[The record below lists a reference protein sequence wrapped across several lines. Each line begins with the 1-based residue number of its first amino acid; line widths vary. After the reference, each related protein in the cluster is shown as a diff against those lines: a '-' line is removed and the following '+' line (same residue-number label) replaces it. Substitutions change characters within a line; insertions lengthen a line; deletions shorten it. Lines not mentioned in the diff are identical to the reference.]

1 MIGLKEVLKR
11 NSRMNIRFLYF
22 GSMLVRKGIVK
33 VVTIMLMGSIFGYI
47 YSLSSDRTLFHVI
60 TLSIL
65 VSLLVSFT
73 ELNHVMTK
81 VAEIF
86 VQLNQ
91 LVFALVLSVFAT
103 LIIGAIEYYNS
114 VSTQIFI
121 PQCSQPFLA
130 PNIWHDIV
138 YSFLLTLGLNFILRI
153 NTHLG
158 TATFWGLFLG
168 KYRTPTNEQRVFMFI
183 DLVGS
188 TSLTRELGDNVAQQ
202 FFSHFFADIAGI
214 VSRHGGFMQRV
225 IGDEVLVTWQMK
237 NNTDNQRCIQCVESL
252 CTMMEA
258 KKNDYLKRYSRV
270 PDFRISIHSGDVLVA
285 EVGTIKREL
294 VFFGDTINTA
304 AKMMSVSKEKNVK
317 IIASNRFMESIKL
330 PTIFSNRTVV
340 PSNQSLPVKC
350 IALELK

>member
-1 MIGLKEVLKR
+1 
-11 NSRMNIRFLYF
+11 MNDRLMYF
-22 GSMLVRKGIVK
+22 GSMLVQKGIVK
-33 VVTIMLMGSIFGYI
+33 VITIMLISGILGYI
-47 YSLSSDRTLFHVI
+47 YSLNSDRTFYHVI

-73 ELNHVMTK
+73 ELNRVMTK
-81 VAEIF
+81 VAEVF

-91 LVFALVLSVFAT
+91 LIFALVLSVVAT
-103 LIIGAIEYYNS
+103 LIISVVEYYS
-114 VSTQIFI
+114 LVSTQIFI
-121 PQCSQPFLA
+121 PQCSQPFLE
-130 PNIWHDIV
+130 PKMWHDII
-138 YSFLLTLGLNFILRI
+138 YSFLLALGLNFILRI
-153 NTHLG
+153 KTHLG

-168 KYRTPTNEQRVFMFI
+168 KYRTPINEQRVFMFI

-188 TSLTRELGDNVAQQ
+188 TGLTRELGDKLAQQ

-214 VSRHGGFMQRV
+214 VSKYGGFMQRV

-237 NNTDNQRCIQCVESL
+237 NSADNQRCIQCVESL
-252 CTMMEA
+252 CTLMEA
-258 KKNDYLKRYSRV
+258 RKDEYLKRYGKT

-304 AKMMSVSKEKNVK
+304 AKMMAVSKEKNARV
-317 IIASNRFMESIKL
+317 IASARFMESIKL
-330 PTIFSNRTVV
+330 PEIFLSRTVTT
-340 PSNQSLPVKC
+340 SSQTLPVKC